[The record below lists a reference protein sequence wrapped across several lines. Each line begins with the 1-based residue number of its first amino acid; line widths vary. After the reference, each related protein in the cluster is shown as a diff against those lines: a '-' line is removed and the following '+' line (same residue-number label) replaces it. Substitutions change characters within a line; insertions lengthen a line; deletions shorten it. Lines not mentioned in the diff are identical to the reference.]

1 MERVSNT
8 VLLDAQVFE
17 KISNDTNKIVAEQFQ
32 YPVELLEYTL
42 NDEQTFK
49 TLFNIFQNAHKF
61 KIASHSSMD
70 AETYEYEKIPFLE
83 AIEVARD
90 KGLIKLN
97 RITYSRYKTLLDL
110 ISYGILK
117 KQIQNKTIQAKVD
130 GITYNIPANKIVELL
145 ELDTKTLDDY
155 INTPNRKGSI
165 SKEAF
170 LYIVR
175 RFIIREELMDNFIFP
190 ENIEKRITDIVNYE
204 ILDFESQNTYLSDEN
219 SLTSKTNLNPELI
232 EAITKDIPAN
242 YSTLEKAIF
251 IYIKMC
257 KILSYNDEFF
267 AAKQRGLA
275 AEKHR
280 MIDYI
285 ETISPQFPEVVCYEF
300 NAIYAKMLHSLGIN
314 FQRECFS
321 WKNKYGDG
329 HENLSFRVGKYIIE
343 ADSSRHILTGDLF
356 NAKVG
361 NSIKGLKCRN
371 QNFDTYMD
379 FDEILRKVYKD
390 IKKEDKSTFS
400 EALKEYEELT
410 NAKQAHIPFNTRFDL
425 FLEKIRTSSFK
436 GLNIMSYILRLVNV
450 LFTEEER
457 EHYIDFEIIRD
468 NNPKDEDKIVATC
481 GIITM
486 NEKGI
491 LKDEEH
497 NKYYIYING
506 ELKRILKRTLIRNI
520 ITGTLGFIDS
530 EEQYIPG
537 IR

>member
-61 KIASHSSMD
+61 KIASDSSMD
-70 AETYEYEKIPFLE
+70 DETYEYEKIPFLE

-117 KQIQNKTIQAKVD
+117 KQLQNKTIQAKVD
-130 GITYNIPANKIVELL
+130 GITYNIPANKIIELL

-175 RFIIREELMDNFIFP
+175 RFIIREELIDNFIFP

-361 NSIKGLKCRN
+361 SSIKGLKCRN

>member
-61 KIASHSSMD
+61 KIASDSSMD

-117 KQIQNKTIQAKVD
+117 KQLQNKTIQTKVD
-130 GITYNIPANKIVELL
+130 GITYNIPANKIIEFL

-280 MIDYI
+280 IIDYI

-425 FLEKIRTSSFK
+425 FLEKIRTSSFN

>member
-61 KIASHSSMD
+61 KIASDSSMD

-117 KQIQNKTIQAKVD
+117 KQLQNKTIQAKVD
-130 GITYNIPANKIVELL
+130 GITYNIPANKIVEFL
-145 ELDTKTLDDY
+145 ELDTKTLNDY

-175 RFIIREELMDNFIFP
+175 RLIIREELMDNFIFP

-280 MIDYI
+280 IIDYI

-343 ADSSRHILTGDLF
+343 ADSSRKILTGDLF

-410 NAKQAHIPFNTRFDL
+410 NAKQARIPFNTRFDL

>member
-61 KIASHSSMD
+61 KIASDSSMD

-117 KQIQNKTIQAKVD
+117 KQLQNKTIQAKVD
-130 GITYNIPANKIVELL
+130 GITYNIPANKIIELL

-204 ILDFESQNTYLSDEN
+204 ILDFESQNTYLSDGN

-343 ADSSRHILTGDLF
+343 ADSSRQILTGDLF

>member
-17 KISNDTNKIVAEQFQ
+17 KISNDTNKIVTGQFQ
-32 YPVELLEYTL
+32 YSVELLEYTL

-49 TLFNIFQNAHKF
+49 TLFNLFQNVHKF
-61 KIASHSSMD
+61 KIASDSSMD
-70 AETYEYEKIPFLE
+70 DETYEYEKIPFLE

-117 KQIQNKTIQAKVD
+117 KQLQNKTIQAKVD
-130 GITYNIPANKIVELL
+130 GITYNIPANKIIEFL

-175 RFIIREELMDNFIFP
+175 RFIIREKLMDNFIFP

-242 YSTLEKAIF
+242 YSTLEKAIY

-267 AAKQRGLA
+267 AAKQRGLV

-314 FQRECFS
+314 FHRECFS

-343 ADSSRHILTGDLF
+343 ADSSRQILTGDLF

-410 NAKQAHIPFNTRFDL
+410 NAKQAHIPFNTRFDI
-425 FLEKIRTSSFK
+425 FLEKIRTSSFN

>member
-61 KIASHSSMD
+61 KIASDSSMD

-110 ISYGILK
+110 IGYGILK
-117 KQIQNKTIQAKVD
+117 KQLQNKTIQAKVD
-130 GITYNIPANKIVELL
+130 GITYNIPANKIIEFL

-190 ENIEKRITDIVNYE
+190 KNIEKRITDIVNYE

-343 ADSSRHILTGDLF
+343 ADSSRQILTGDLF

-425 FLEKIRTSSFK
+425 FLEKIRTSSFN

>member
-61 KIASHSSMD
+61 KIASDSSMD
-70 AETYEYEKIPFLE
+70 DETYEYEKIPFLE

-117 KQIQNKTIQAKVD
+117 KQLQNKTIQTKVD
-130 GITYNIPANKIVELL
+130 GITYNIPANKIIELL

-204 ILDFESQNTYLSDEN
+204 ILDFESQNTYLSDGN
-219 SLTSKTNLNPELI
+219 SLTSKTNLNPKLI

-343 ADSSRHILTGDLF
+343 ADSSRQILTGDLF

-410 NAKQAHIPFNTRFDL
+410 NAKQAHIPFNTRFDI
-425 FLEKIRTSSFK
+425 FLEKIRTSSFN

>member
-61 KIASHSSMD
+61 KIASDSSMD

-117 KQIQNKTIQAKVD
+117 KQLQNKTIQAKVD

-204 ILDFESQNTYLSDEN
+204 ILDFESQNTYLSDGN

-280 MIDYI
+280 IIDYI

-343 ADSSRHILTGDLF
+343 ADSSRHILTGDIF

-361 NSIKGLKCRN
+361 SSIKGLKCRN

-425 FLEKIRTSSFK
+425 FLEKIRTSSFN

>member
-61 KIASHSSMD
+61 KIASDSSMD
-70 AETYEYEKIPFLE
+70 DETYEYEKIPFLE

-117 KQIQNKTIQAKVD
+117 KQLQNKTIQAKVD
-130 GITYNIPANKIVELL
+130 GITYNIPANKIIEFL

-190 ENIEKRITDIVNYE
+190 KNIEKRITDIVNYE

-425 FLEKIRTSSFK
+425 FLEKIRTSSFN

>member
-61 KIASHSSMD
+61 KIASDSSMD
-70 AETYEYEKIPFLE
+70 DETYEYEKIPFLE

-110 ISYGILK
+110 IGYGILK
-117 KQIQNKTIQAKVD
+117 KQLQNKTIQAKVD
-130 GITYNIPANKIVELL
+130 GITYNIPANKIIEFL

-343 ADSSRHILTGDLF
+343 ADSSRQILTGDLF

-410 NAKQAHIPFNTRFDL
+410 NAKQAHIPFNTRFDI
-425 FLEKIRTSSFK
+425 FLEKIRTSSFN

>member
-61 KIASHSSMD
+61 KIASDSSMD

-83 AIEVARD
+83 AIEVARN

-117 KQIQNKTIQAKVD
+117 KQLQNKTIQAKVD
-130 GITYNIPANKIVELL
+130 GITYNIPANKIIELL

-204 ILDFESQNTYLSDEN
+204 ILDFESQNTYLSDGN
-219 SLTSKTNLNPELI
+219 SLTSKTNLNPKLI

-343 ADSSRHILTGDLF
+343 ADSSRQILTGDLF

-410 NAKQAHIPFNTRFDL
+410 NAKQAHIPFNTRFDI
-425 FLEKIRTSSFK
+425 FLEKIRTSSFN

>member
-61 KIASHSSMD
+61 KIASDSSMD
-70 AETYEYEKIPFLE
+70 DEIYEYEKIPFLE

-117 KQIQNKTIQAKVD
+117 KQLQNKTIQAKVD
-130 GITYNIPANKIVELL
+130 GITYNIPANKIIEFL
-145 ELDTKTLDDY
+145 ELDTKTLNDY

-175 RFIIREELMDNFIFP
+175 RLIIREELMDNFIFP

-410 NAKQAHIPFNTRFDL
+410 NAKQAHIPFNTRFDI
-425 FLEKIRTSSFK
+425 FLEKIRTSSFN

-486 NEKGI
+486 NKKGI

>member
-61 KIASHSSMD
+61 KIASDSSMD
-70 AETYEYEKIPFLE
+70 DETYEYEKIPFLE

-117 KQIQNKTIQAKVD
+117 KQLQNKTIQAKVD
-130 GITYNIPANKIVELL
+130 GITYNIPANKIIEFL

-204 ILDFESQNTYLSDEN
+204 ILDFESQNTYLSDGN
-219 SLTSKTNLNPELI
+219 SLTSKTNLNPKLI

-343 ADSSRHILTGDLF
+343 ADSSRQILTGDLF

-425 FLEKIRTSSFK
+425 FLEKIRASSFN

>member
-61 KIASHSSMD
+61 KIASDSSMD
-70 AETYEYEKIPFLE
+70 DETYEYEKIPFLE

-117 KQIQNKTIQAKVD
+117 KQLQNKTIQAKVD
-130 GITYNIPANKIVELL
+130 GITYNIPANKIIELL

-204 ILDFESQNTYLSDEN
+204 ILDFESQNTYLSDGN
-219 SLTSKTNLNPELI
+219 SLTSKTNLNPKLI

-343 ADSSRHILTGDLF
+343 ADSSRQILTGDLF

-410 NAKQAHIPFNTRFDL
+410 NAKQAHIPFNTRFDI
-425 FLEKIRTSSFK
+425 FLEKIRTSSFN

>member
-49 TLFNIFQNAHKF
+49 TLFNLFQNVHKF
-61 KIASHSSMD
+61 KIASNSSAD
-70 AETYEYEKIPFLE
+70 DETYEYEKIPFLE

-117 KQIQNKTIQAKVD
+117 KQLQNKTIQAKVD
-130 GITYNIPANKIVELL
+130 GITYNIPANKIIEFL

-190 ENIEKRITDIVNYE
+190 KNIEKRITDIVNYE

-314 FQRECFS
+314 FHRECFS

-343 ADSSRHILTGDLF
+343 ADSSRQILTGDLF

-371 QNFDTYMD
+371 QNFDTYME

-410 NAKQAHIPFNTRFDL
+410 NAKQAHIHFNTRFDL
-425 FLEKIRTSSFK
+425 FLEKIRTSSFN

>member
-61 KIASHSSMD
+61 KIASDSSMD

-117 KQIQNKTIQAKVD
+117 KQLQNKTIQAKVD

-145 ELDTKTLDDY
+145 ELATKTLDDY

-204 ILDFESQNTYLSDEN
+204 ILDFESQNTYLSDGN

-425 FLEKIRTSSFK
+425 FLEKIRTSSFN

>member
-61 KIASHSSMD
+61 KIASDSSMD
-70 AETYEYEKIPFLE
+70 DETYEYEKIPFLE

-117 KQIQNKTIQAKVD
+117 KQLQNKTIQAKVD
-130 GITYNIPANKIVELL
+130 GITYNIPANKIVEFL

-343 ADSSRHILTGDLF
+343 ADSSRQILTGDLF

-425 FLEKIRTSSFK
+425 FLEKIRTSSFN

>member
-17 KISNDTNKIVAEQFQ
+17 KISNDTNKIVTEQFQ
-32 YPVELLEYTL
+32 YSVELLEYTL

-49 TLFNIFQNAHKF
+49 TLFNLFQNVHKF
-61 KIASHSSMD
+61 KIASDSSMD
-70 AETYEYEKIPFLE
+70 DETYEYEKIPFLE

-117 KQIQNKTIQAKVD
+117 KQLQNKTIQAKVD
-130 GITYNIPANKIVELL
+130 GITYNIPANKIIEFL
-145 ELDTKTLDDY
+145 ELDTKNLDDY

-175 RFIIREELMDNFIFP
+175 RFIIREKLMDNFIFP

-343 ADSSRHILTGDLF
+343 ADSSRQILTGDLF

-410 NAKQAHIPFNTRFDL
+410 NAKQAHIPFNTRFDI
-425 FLEKIRTSSFK
+425 FLEKIRTSSFN

>member
-61 KIASHSSMD
+61 KIASDSSMD

-117 KQIQNKTIQAKVD
+117 KQLQNKTIQTKVD
-130 GITYNIPANKIVELL
+130 GITYNIPANKIIEFL

-280 MIDYI
+280 IIDYI

-343 ADSSRHILTGDLF
+343 ADSSRKILTGDLF

-425 FLEKIRTSSFK
+425 FLEKIRTSSFN

>member
-61 KIASHSSMD
+61 KIASDSSMD
-70 AETYEYEKIPFLE
+70 DETYEYEKIPFLE

-117 KQIQNKTIQAKVD
+117 KQLQNKTIQAKVD
-130 GITYNIPANKIVELL
+130 GITYNIPANKIIEFL

-175 RFIIREELMDNFIFP
+175 RFIIREELIDNFIFP
-190 ENIEKRITDIVNYE
+190 KNIEKRITDIVNYE

-343 ADSSRHILTGDLF
+343 ADSSKKILTGDLF

-425 FLEKIRTSSFK
+425 FLEKIRTSSFN

-457 EHYIDFEIIRD
+457 EYYIDFEIIRD

>member
-61 KIASHSSMD
+61 KIASDSSMD
-70 AETYEYEKIPFLE
+70 DETYEYEKIPFLE

-110 ISYGILK
+110 IGYGILK
-117 KQIQNKTIQAKVD
+117 KQLQNKTIQAKVD
-130 GITYNIPANKIVELL
+130 GITYNIPANKIIEFL

-204 ILDFESQNTYLSDEN
+204 ILDFESQNTYLSDGN

-410 NAKQAHIPFNTRFDL
+410 NAKQAHIPFNTRFDI
-425 FLEKIRTSSFK
+425 FLEKIRTSSFN

-506 ELKRILKRTLIRNI
+506 GLKRILKRTLIRNI

>member
-61 KIASHSSMD
+61 KIASDSSMD
-70 AETYEYEKIPFLE
+70 DETYEYEKIPFLE

-117 KQIQNKTIQAKVD
+117 KQLQNKTIQAKVD
-130 GITYNIPANKIVELL
+130 GITYNIPANKIIEFL
-145 ELDTKTLDDY
+145 ELDTKTLNDY

-190 ENIEKRITDIVNYE
+190 KNIEKRITDIVNYE

-425 FLEKIRTSSFK
+425 FLEKIRTSSFN

>member
-32 YPVELLEYTL
+32 YPVELLDYTL

-61 KIASHSSMD
+61 KIASDSSMD
-70 AETYEYEKIPFLE
+70 DETYEYEKIPFLE

-117 KQIQNKTIQAKVD
+117 KQLQNKTIQAKVD
-130 GITYNIPANKIVELL
+130 GITYNIPANKIIEFL

-343 ADSSRHILTGDLF
+343 ADSSRQILTGDLF

-410 NAKQAHIPFNTRFDL
+410 NAKQAHIPFNTRFDI
-425 FLEKIRTSSFK
+425 FLEKIRTSSFN

>member
-17 KISNDTNKIVAEQFQ
+17 KISNYTNKIVAEQFQ

-61 KIASHSSMD
+61 KIASDSSMD
-70 AETYEYEKIPFLE
+70 DETYEYEKIPFLE

-117 KQIQNKTIQAKVD
+117 KQLQNKTIQTKVD
-130 GITYNIPANKIVELL
+130 GITYNIPANKIIEFL

-343 ADSSRHILTGDLF
+343 ADSSRQILTGDLF

-361 NSIKGLKCRN
+361 NNIKGLKCRN

-410 NAKQAHIPFNTRFDL
+410 NAKQAHIPFNTRFDI
-425 FLEKIRTSSFK
+425 FLEKIRTSSFN

>member
-61 KIASHSSMD
+61 KIASDSSMD
-70 AETYEYEKIPFLE
+70 DETYEYEKIPFLE

-117 KQIQNKTIQAKVD
+117 KQLQNKTIQTKVD
-130 GITYNIPANKIVELL
+130 GITYNIPANKIIEFL

-343 ADSSRHILTGDLF
+343 ADSSRQILTGDLF

-425 FLEKIRTSSFK
+425 FLEKIRTSSFN

>member
-61 KIASHSSMD
+61 KIASDSSMD
-70 AETYEYEKIPFLE
+70 DEIYEYEKIPFLE

-110 ISYGILK
+110 IGYGILK
-117 KQIQNKTIQAKVD
+117 KQLQNKTIQAKVD
-130 GITYNIPANKIVELL
+130 GITYNIPANKIIEFL

-343 ADSSRHILTGDLF
+343 ADSSRQILTGDLF

-410 NAKQAHIPFNTRFDL
+410 NAKQAHIPFNTRFDI
-425 FLEKIRTSSFK
+425 FLEKIRTSSFN

>member
-61 KIASHSSMD
+61 KIASDSSMD
-70 AETYEYEKIPFLE
+70 DETYEYEKIPFLE

-110 ISYGILK
+110 IGYGILK
-117 KQIQNKTIQAKVD
+117 KQLQNKTIQAKVD
-130 GITYNIPANKIVELL
+130 GITYNIPTNKIIEFL

-242 YSTLEKAIF
+242 YSTLEKAIY

-343 ADSSRHILTGDLF
+343 ADSSRQILTGDLF

-371 QNFDTYMD
+371 QNFDTYME

-410 NAKQAHIPFNTRFDL
+410 NAKQAHIPFNTRFDI
-425 FLEKIRTSSFK
+425 FLEKIRTSSFN

-457 EHYIDFEIIRD
+457 EYYIDFEIIRD

>member
-61 KIASHSSMD
+61 KIASDSFMD
-70 AETYEYEKIPFLE
+70 DGTYEYEKIPFLE

-110 ISYGILK
+110 IGYGILK
-117 KQIQNKTIQAKVD
+117 KQLQNKTIQTKVD
-130 GITYNIPANKIVELL
+130 GITYNIPANKIIEFL
-145 ELDTKTLDDY
+145 ELDTKTLNDY

-175 RFIIREELMDNFIFP
+175 RLIIREELMDNFIFP

-343 ADSSRHILTGDLF
+343 ADSSRQILTGDLF

-410 NAKQAHIPFNTRFDL
+410 NAKQAHIPFNTRFDI
-425 FLEKIRTSSFK
+425 FLEKIRTSSFN

>member
-61 KIASHSSMD
+61 KIASDSSMD

-117 KQIQNKTIQAKVD
+117 KQLQNKTIQAKVD
-130 GITYNIPANKIVELL
+130 GITYNIPANKIIEFL

-280 MIDYI
+280 IIDYI

>member
-61 KIASHSSMD
+61 KIASDSSMD
-70 AETYEYEKIPFLE
+70 DETYEYEKIPFLE

-110 ISYGILK
+110 IGYGILK
-117 KQIQNKTIQAKVD
+117 KQLQNKTIQAKVD
-130 GITYNIPANKIVELL
+130 GITYNIPANKIIEFL

-190 ENIEKRITDIVNYE
+190 KNIEKRITDIVNYE

-343 ADSSRHILTGDLF
+343 ADSSRQILTGDLF

-410 NAKQAHIPFNTRFDL
+410 NAKQAHIPFNTRFDI
-425 FLEKIRTSSFK
+425 FLEKIRTSSFN

>member
-61 KIASHSSMD
+61 KIASDSSMD

-117 KQIQNKTIQAKVD
+117 KQLQNKTIQAKVD
-130 GITYNIPANKIVELL
+130 GITYNIPANKIIEFL

-343 ADSSRHILTGDLF
+343 ADSSRRILTGDLF

-425 FLEKIRTSSFK
+425 FLEKIRTSSFN

>member
-61 KIASHSSMD
+61 KIASDSSMD

-117 KQIQNKTIQAKVD
+117 KQLQNKTIQAKVD
-130 GITYNIPANKIVELL
+130 GITYNIPANKIVEFL

-204 ILDFESQNTYLSDEN
+204 ILDFESQNTYLSDGN
-219 SLTSKTNLNPELI
+219 SLTSKTNLNPKLI

-425 FLEKIRTSSFK
+425 FLEKIRTSSFN

>member
-61 KIASHSSMD
+61 KIASDSSMD

-130 GITYNIPANKIVELL
+130 GITYNIPANKIIEFL

-425 FLEKIRTSSFK
+425 FLEKIRTSSFN

>member
-61 KIASHSSMD
+61 KIASDSSMD
-70 AETYEYEKIPFLE
+70 DETYEYEKIPFLE

-117 KQIQNKTIQAKVD
+117 KQLQNKTIQAKVD
-130 GITYNIPANKIVELL
+130 GITYNIPANKIIELL

-175 RFIIREELMDNFIFP
+175 RFIIREELIDNFIFP

-343 ADSSRHILTGDLF
+343 ADSSRQILTGDLF

-410 NAKQAHIPFNTRFDL
+410 NAKQAHIPFNTRFDI
-425 FLEKIRTSSFK
+425 FLEKIRTSSFN

>member
-61 KIASHSSMD
+61 KIASDSSMD
-70 AETYEYEKIPFLE
+70 DEIYEYEKIPFLE

-117 KQIQNKTIQAKVD
+117 KQLQNKTIQTKVD
-130 GITYNIPANKIVELL
+130 GITYNIPANKIIEFL
-145 ELDTKTLDDY
+145 ELDTKTLNDY

-343 ADSSRHILTGDLF
+343 ADSSRQILTGDLF

-425 FLEKIRTSSFK
+425 FLEKIRTSSFN

>member
-61 KIASHSSMD
+61 KIASDSSMD

-117 KQIQNKTIQAKVD
+117 KQLQNKTIQAKVD
-130 GITYNIPANKIVELL
+130 GITYNIPANKIIEFL

-232 EAITKDIPAN
+232 EAITKYIPAN

-361 NSIKGLKCRN
+361 SSIKGLKCRN

-425 FLEKIRTSSFK
+425 FLEKIRTSSFN

>member
-61 KIASHSSMD
+61 KIASDSSMD
-70 AETYEYEKIPFLE
+70 DETYEYEKIPFLE

-110 ISYGILK
+110 IGYGILK
-117 KQIQNKTIQAKVD
+117 KQLQNKTIQTKVD
-130 GITYNIPANKIVELL
+130 GITYNIPANKIIEFL

-175 RFIIREELMDNFIFP
+175 RFIIREELIDNFIFP
-190 ENIEKRITDIVNYE
+190 KNIEKRITDIVNYE

-343 ADSSRHILTGDLF
+343 ADSSRRILTGDLF

-410 NAKQAHIPFNTRFDL
+410 NAKQAHIPFNTRFDI
-425 FLEKIRTSSFK
+425 FLEKIRTSSFS

>member
-61 KIASHSSMD
+61 KIASDSFMD
-70 AETYEYEKIPFLE
+70 DETYEYEKIPFLE

-117 KQIQNKTIQAKVD
+117 KQLQNKTIQAKVD
-130 GITYNIPANKIVELL
+130 GITYNIPANKIIEFL
-145 ELDTKTLDDY
+145 ELDTKTLNDY
-155 INTPNRKGSI
+155 INTPNRQGSI

-175 RFIIREELMDNFIFP
+175 RLIIREELMDNFIFP

-343 ADSSRHILTGDLF
+343 ADSSRQILTGDLF

-410 NAKQAHIPFNTRFDL
+410 NAKQAHIPFNTRFDI
-425 FLEKIRTSSFK
+425 FLEKIRTSSFN